1 MSIPGEGI
9 KMPKGIPRDQTVNRE
24 ILHRLKIARGH
35 MDKVIKMVE
44 EKEYCIDIVHQ
55 SMAVQSALKK
65 ADNIIMRNHL
75 ETCAMDSIKKGN
87 AEEAIEE
94 VVKILEKK

>member
-1 MSIPGEGI
+1 
-9 KMPKGIPRDQTVNRE
+9 MPKGIPRDQTVNRE